1 MNIKKTT
8 LAAGIAAALAIGM
21 TGQANASVYASS
33 SLQVKDFQVALTGG
47 FAANPITSFQ
57 FTATNTAQIG
67 DGLVAS
73 NGATCGSGHPTN
85 QCTGSPSL
93 NPLAANAVGGSINR
107 ADNDFSFFGPSNNTY
122 ANSDSVIWTSEL
134 GNGVPS
140 STAQIAESEIQSSG
154 DAKSLGQISSNTGFL
169 FTFTVVDSTADLTLS
184 FKADPS
190 LYAEINQL
198 LFISGSAQA
207 NMNATFTLTKAGTN
221 GQRVRWT
228 PEGTAANDCS
238 VSAGLTGVACV
249 ETADEESLN
258 GNQSVSS
265 NPDVAAYSRSP
276 VVDPGWS
283 AFGLKVTG
291 LSAGN
296 WTLAF
301 NAVTS
306 TSVEAR
312 TVPEPSILALLGLAI
327 AGMGVVGRRRKTA

>member
-1 MNIKKTT
+1 MNIKKTA

-21 TGQANASVYASS
+21 AGQANASVYASS
-33 SLQVKDFQVALTGG
+33 SLQVKDFTVALTGG
-47 FAANPITSFQ
+47 FAANPVTTFQ
-57 FTATNTAQIG
+57 FTATNTAQLNNG
-67 DGLVAS
+67 VMAAE
-73 NGATCGSGHPTN
+73 GATCGSAGPN
-85 QCTGSPSL
+85 FCTGNPSL
-93 NPLAANAVGGSINR
+93 NALAANAAGGSINR
-107 ADNDFSFFGPSNNTY
+107 ADNDFSFFGPSNDTY

-134 GNGVPS
+134 GNGLPS
-140 STAQIAESEIQSSG
+140 STAQIAESEIQSTG
-154 DAKSLGQISSNTGFL
+154 NAKSNAEITSNTGFRFDFVL
-169 FTFTVVDSTADLTLS
+169 GTTADLTLS

-198 LFISGSAQA
+198 IFDSGSAQA

-221 GQRVRWT
+221 GQRVKWT

-238 VSAGLTGVACV
+238 VSVGLTGVACV

-265 NPDVAAYSRSP
+265 NPDVAVYSLSP

-306 TSVEAR
+306 TSVT
-312 TVPEPSILALLGLAI
+312 TVPEPNILALLGLAVV
-327 AGMGVVGRRRKTA
+327 GMGVVGRRRKTA